1 MADAV
6 IGSNGEKVIVFYT
19 FKDSK
24 EFANFKEGTK
34 KLISGSILLSSVFI
48 VFVDEEAQK
57 LELPDSARFNYLA
70 KKDFNLLGKVKDK
83 ALKEKLKANYDV
95 LLVFDHIDD
104 KYVKLINKTKASK
117 RIVSSM
123 TEGINFDIRLTSSS
137 IRIEQIAS
145 FAKETLE
152 KIQS

>member
-1 MADAV
+1 MADTV

-70 KKDFNLLGKVKDK
+70 KKDFNLLGQVKDK

-95 LLVFDHIDD
+95 LLVFDQIDD

>member
-6 IGSNGEKVIVFYT
+6 IGSNGEKVIVFYS

-70 KKDFNLLGKVKDK
+70 KKDFNLLGQVKDK

-95 LLVFDHIDD
+95 LLVFDQIDD

-123 TEGINFDIRLTSSS
+123 SEGINFDIRLTSSS

>member
-1 MADAV
+1 M
-6 IGSNGEKVIVFYT
+6 
-19 FKDSK
+19 
-24 EFANFKEGTK
+24 
-34 KLISGSILLSSVFI
+34 
-48 VFVDEEAQK
+48 
-57 LELPDSARFNYLA
+57 
-70 KKDFNLLGKVKDK
+70 LGQVKDK
-83 ALKEKLKANYDV
+83 ALKEKLKTDYDV

-117 RIVSSM
+117 RIVSSLS
-123 TEGINFDIRLTSSS
+123 EGINFDIRLNSSS

>member
-70 KKDFNLLGKVKDK
+70 KKDFNLLGQVKDK

-95 LLVFDHIDD
+95 LLVFDQIDD

-123 TEGINFDIRLTSSS
+123 SEGINFDIRLTSSS

>member
-70 KKDFNLLGKVKDK
+70 KKDFNLLGQVKDK

>member
-1 MADAV
+1 MANAV

-19 FKDSK
+19 FRDSE
-24 EFANFKEGTK
+24 EFANFTEGTK
-34 KLISGSILLSSVFI
+34 KLISGSILQSSVFI
-48 VFVDEEAQK
+48 VFVEEEAQK
-57 LELPDSARFNYLA
+57 SKLPYSARFNYIA
-70 KKDFNLLGKVKDK
+70 KKDFNLLGQVKDK
-83 ALKEKLKANYDV
+83 VLKEKLKTDYDV

-117 RIVSSM
+117 RIVSSL
-123 TEGINFDIRLTSSS
+123 TEGINFDIRLNSSS

>member
-6 IGSNGEKVIVFYT
+6 IGSNGEKVIVFYS

-70 KKDFNLLGKVKDK
+70 KKDFNLLGQVKDK

-95 LLVFDHIDD
+95 LLVFDQIDD

>member
-6 IGSNGEKVIVFYT
+6 IGSNGKKVIVFYT

-70 KKDFNLLGKVKDK
+70 KKDFNLLGQVKDK

>member
-1 MADAV
+1 MGDAV
-6 IGSNGEKVIVFYT
+6 IGSNGEKVIVFYS

-24 EFANFKEGTK
+24 EFASFKEGTE
-34 KLISGSILLSSVFI
+34 KLISNSILNSST
-48 VFVDEEAQK
+48 FVIFVKEESQK
-57 LELPDSARFNYLA
+57 LKLPDGARFNYLA
-70 KKDFNLLGKVKDK
+70 KKDFNLIGQIKN
-83 ALKEKLKANYDV
+83 KELRAKLKADYDV

-104 KYVKLINKTKASK
+104 KHIKLINKTNATK
-117 RIVSSM
+117 RIVSSL
-123 TEGINFDIRLTSSS
+123 TDGINFDIRLNSNS

>member
-1 MADAV
+1 M
-6 IGSNGEKVIVFYT
+6 
-19 FKDSK
+19 
-24 EFANFKEGTK
+24 
-34 KLISGSILLSSVFI
+34 
-48 VFVDEEAQK
+48 
-57 LELPDSARFNYLA
+57 
-70 KKDFNLLGKVKDK
+70 LGQVKDK
-83 ALKEKLKANYDV
+83 ALKEKLKTDYDV

-117 RIVSSM
+117 RIVSSL
-123 TEGINFDIRLTSSS
+123 TEGINFDIRLNSSS